1 MEIIEEIWDS
11 FATDESSYIKIGKFL
26 DIEKI
31 DKAQEEVINTVFNI
45 FDKLQEK
52 KENENENENGNLN
65 IINEEP
71 KEPIFEINDKDYN
84 LKKLIFLQMNQCDFP
99 NEKIFIKKNNLR
111 ERPKKGGIYEK
122 IKNKLKRFS
131 KCNIKVKESELNE
144 LFKNKNKINKN
155 DVSLEIIFE
164 PNKATQKILSSSG
177 LEIDI
182 NAFLL
187 FLINPLSEPII
198 FLEEKGG
205 LTRNYSVSVV
215 IDTSISCLNELSLSH
230 TIETLKVLLNGLYI
244 LDLQNFDL
252 IVTGKKNPIVLCYD
266 VKSSNAL
273 NKKEKLW
280 KLLYIILIH

>member
-1 MEIIEEIWDS
+1 
-11 FATDESSYIKIGKFL
+11 
-26 DIEKI
+26 
-31 DKAQEEVINTVFNI
+31 
-45 FDKLQEK
+45 
-52 KENENENENGNLN
+52 
-65 IINEEP
+65 
-71 KEPIFEINDKDYN
+71 
-84 LKKLIFLQMNQCDFP
+84 MN
-99 NEKIFIKKNNLR
+99 
-111 ERPKKGGIYEK
+111 ERPNKGGIYEK

-131 KCNIKVKESELNE
+131 KCNIKVKESYINE

-215 IDTSISCLNELSLSH
+215 IDTSISCLNELSLLH
-230 TIETLKVLLNGLYI
+230 TIETLKVLLNRLYI

-252 IVTGKKNPIVLCYD
+252 IVTGKKIQLFYVMMLKVLMH
-266 VKSSNAL
+266 L
-273 NKKEKLW
+273 IKKKNYGNY
-280 KLLYIILIH
+280 YI